1 MDAAALKRY
10 REKLLALRAEI
21 LAEGDVEIEPGRT
34 DPTAVG
40 SDDDAQPLVE
50 MSQSIASSRNRA
62 RAAVLARVGLALARI
77 EEDPESFGSCKEC
90 DEPISEKRLQLMPY
104 ADLCVECQQAAD
116 GPKKTGS
123 RKHLRDFR

>member
-1 MDAAALKRY
+1 MDAALLKRY
-10 REKLLALRAEI
+10 RDKLLVLRAEI
-21 LAEGDVEIEPGRT
+21 VDEGDFEIEPGRK

-40 SDDDAQPLVE
+40 SDDDEQPLVE
-50 MSQSIASSRNRA
+50 MSQSIASSRNRTRSAIFA
-62 RAAVLARVGLALARI
+62 RISAALARI
-77 EEDPESFGSCKEC
+77 EEDPESFGLCKEC
-90 DEPISEKRLQLMPY
+90 DEPIGEKRLQLMPY